1 MITRGIETK
10 LMPTKPRRKTN
21 MSDTPDSVTN
31 RSEIVFLYDAVDAN
45 PNGNPLSGA
54 NRPRIDPQTQQAIVT
69 DVRLKRYLRDQLDD
83 DGHGVYIRNVQED
96 GDQYTRGQ
104 LLEDRLKAVDPD
116 DYDLDDDEEADRFRK
131 DVFGEFLNESVDV
144 RYFGATMSVDTG
156 EDDYAKHLPDHFT
169 GPVQFSP
176 GKSMHAVNE
185 NEEYDSL
192 TSVIATQE
200 NKQQGGFDLDDH
212 RIQYGLIR
220 FHGLVDEHGAADTNL
235 TEADVERLDTLC
247 WRAIK
252 NQTISRSKVGQE
264 PRLYCRVEYADE
276 SFHLGGL
283 DRDLELDDEHSKPD
297 EELRTVRD
305 LTLDVTGLVDRL
317 DEVSDRINRV
327 RIVASDVLQL
337 SYDGELGGPAVLHDA
352 LEDALGD
359 AVEQIDV
366 YDEQTATLPSNDDTA

>member
-1 MITRGIETK
+1 
-10 LMPTKPRRKTN
+10 
-21 MSDTPDSVTN
+21 MSDTPEPVTN

-104 LLEDRLKAVDPD
+104 LLEDRLKEVEPD
-116 DYDLDDDEEADRFRK
+116 EYDLDDDEEVEEFR
-131 DVFGEFLNESVDV
+131 DDIFGEFLNESVDV
-144 RYFGATMSVDTG
+144 RYFGATMSVDTD
-156 EDDYAKHLPDHFT
+156 EVYAKHLPDHFT

-235 TEADVERLDTLC
+235 TAADVERLDTLC

-283 DRDLELDDEHSKPD
+283 DRDLELNDEHSKPD

-317 DEVSDRINRV
+317 EGASDRIERV
-327 RIVASDVLQL
+327 RVVASDVLQL
-337 SYDGELGGPAVLHDA
+337 SYDDELGGPSVLHDA
-352 LEDALGD
+352 LEDAVGAD
-359 AVEQIDV
+359 AVEEIDV
-366 YDEQTATLPSNDDTA
+366 YDEQTATLPSDDDTA

>member
-1 MITRGIETK
+1 
-10 LMPTKPRRKTN
+10 
-21 MSDTPDSVTN
+21 MSDTPDPVTN

-54 NRPRIDPQTQQAIVT
+54 NRPRIDPQTHQAIVT

-104 LLEDRLKAVDPD
+104 LLEDRLKEVEPD
-116 DYDLDDDEEADRFRK
+116 DYDLDDDEEVEEFR
-131 DVFGEFLNESVDV
+131 DDIFGEFLNESVDV
-144 RYFGATMSVDTG
+144 RYFGATMSVDTD
-156 EDDYAKHLPDHFT
+156 EVYAKHLPDHFT

-176 GKSMHAVNE
+176 GKSIHAVNE

-220 FHGLVDEHGAADTNL
+220 FHGLVDEHGATDTNL
-235 TEADVERLDTLC
+235 TAADVERLDTLC

-283 DRDLELDDEHSKPD
+283 DRDLELNYEHSKPD

-317 DEVSDRINRV
+317 DRASDRIERV
-327 RIVASDVLQL
+327 RVVASDVLQL
-337 SYDGELGGPAVLHDA
+337 SHDGELGGPSVLHEA
-352 LEDALGD
+352 LEDAVGTD
-359 AVEQIDV
+359 AVEEIDV
-366 YDEQTATLPSNDDTA
+366 YDEQTATLPSDDDKA

>member
-1 MITRGIETK
+1 
-10 LMPTKPRRKTN
+10 
-21 MSDTPDSVTN
+21 MSTTTDTVTN

-69 DVRLKRYLRDQLDD
+69 DVRLKRYLRDQLDT

-96 GDQYTRGQ
+96 GDQYTRGK
-104 LLEDRLKAVDPD
+104 LLEDRLKAVEPD
-116 DYDLDDDEEADRFRK
+116 DYTLDEDEGADQFRE
-131 DVFGEFLNESVDV
+131 DVFGEFLENSVDV
-144 RYFGATMSVDTG
+144 RYFGATMSVDTD
-156 EDDYAKHLPDHFT
+156 EVYAKHLPDHFT

-200 NKQQGGFDLDDH
+200 NKQQGGFNLDDH

-220 FHGLVDEHGAADTNL
+220 FHGLVDEHGAEDTKL
-235 TEADVERLDTLC
+235 TTDDVERLDTLC

-283 DRDLELDDEHSKPD
+283 DRDLELDEEESKPD

-305 LTLDVTGLVDRL
+305 LTLDIEGFVDRL
-317 DEVSDRINRV
+317 GEASDRIKRI
-327 RIVASDVLQL
+327 RIVASDVVQF
-337 SYDGELGGPAVLHDA
+337 SHGEELGGPEILYDA
-352 LEDALGD
+352 LEEHVGTDAID
-359 AVEQIDV
+359 KIDV
-366 YDEQTATLPSNDDTA
+366 YGEHTATLPNGDDTA

>member
-1 MITRGIETK
+1 MTD
-10 LMPTKPRRKTN
+10 
-21 MSDTPDSVTN
+21 MSNTVTN

-83 DGHGVYIRNVQED
+83 DGHGVYIRNVNEE
-96 GDQYTRGQ
+96 GTQYTRGE
-104 LLEDRLKAVDPD
+104 LLEDRLKAVDYD
-116 DYDLDDDEEADRFRK
+116 EYDLEDDEEAAQFRE
-131 DVFGEFLNESVDV
+131 DVFGEFLDNSVDV
-144 RYFGATMSVDTG
+144 RYFGATMAVDT
-156 EDDYAKHLPDHFT
+156 DDKYEKHLPDHFT

-176 GKSMHAVNE
+176 GKSIHAVNE

-200 NKQQGGFDLDDH
+200 GKEQGGFDLDDH

-220 FHGLVDEHGAADTNL
+220 FHGLVDEHGAEDTKL
-235 TEADVERLDTLC
+235 TTEDVERLDTLC
-247 WRAIK
+247 WRSIK

-264 PRLYCRVEYADE
+264 PRLYCRVEYAEE

-283 DRDLELDDEHSKPD
+283 DRDLGLDEERSEPE

-305 LTLDVTGLVDRL
+305 LTLEVDSFVDRL
-317 DEVSDRINRV
+317 ANASGRIERV
-327 RIVASDVLQL
+327 RVVASDVLEL
-337 SYDGELGGPAVLHDA
+337 SYDDEVGGPEVLYNA
-352 LEDALGD
+352 LEGALGSE
-359 AVEQIDV
+359 AVEVVDV
-366 YDEQTATLPSNDDTA
+366 YEEHTTTLPDAE

>member
-1 MITRGIETK
+1 MT
-10 LMPTKPRRKTN
+10 
-21 MSDTPDSVTN
+21 DTTDIAQH

-45 PNGNPLSGA
+45 PNGNPLSSA

-83 DGHGVYIRNVQED
+83 DGHGVYIRNVQEE
-96 GDQYTRGQ
+96 GEQYTRAD
-104 LLEDRLKAVDPD
+104 LLEDRLKSVDYD
-116 DYDLDDDEEADRFRK
+116 SYDLDDDEEAEQFRE
-131 DVFGEFLNESVDV
+131 DVFGEYLRKSADV
-144 RYFGATMSVDTG
+144 RYFGATMSVDT
-156 EDDYAKHLPDHFT
+156 DDVYAKHLPDHFT

-176 GKSMHAVNE
+176 GKTMHAVNE

-200 NKQQGGFDLDDH
+200 GKEQGGFDLDDH

-220 FHGLVDEHGAADTNL
+220 FHGLVDEHGAADTRL
-235 TEADVERLDTLC
+235 TQEDVERLDTLC

-283 DRDLELDDEHSKPD
+283 DKDLRLDEEASKDDED
-297 EELRTVRD
+297 LRNVRD
-305 LTLDVTGLVDRL
+305 LAVEIDDFVDRL
-317 DEVSDRINRV
+317 DGAGAQVERIRV
-327 RIVASDVLQL
+327 VASDVLQFTHE
-337 SYDGELGGPAVLHDA
+337 GEPGGPELLYNA
-352 LEDALGD
+352 LRD
-359 AVEQIDV
+359 AVGADRVEIIDV
-366 YDEQTATLPSNDDTA
+366 YDEHLETLPAAE

>member
-1 MITRGIETK
+1 
-10 LMPTKPRRKTN
+10 
-21 MSDTPDSVTN
+21 MSDTTDTVKN

-45 PNGNPLSGA
+45 PNGNPLSGS

-83 DGHGVYIRNVQED
+83 DGHGVYIRNVQEE
-96 GDQYTRGQ
+96 GNQYTRGK
-104 LLEDRLKAVDPD
+104 LLEDRLKEVEPE
-116 DYDLDDDEEADRFRK
+116 DYDLDEEADQFRE
-131 DVFGEFLNESVDV
+131 DIFGEFLENSVDV
-144 RYFGATMSVDTG
+144 RYFGATMSVDT
-156 EDDYAKHLPDHFT
+156 DDAYAKHLPDHFT

-176 GKSMHAVNE
+176 GKTMHAVNE

-200 NKQQGGFDLDDH
+200 GKEQGGFDLDDH

-220 FHGLVDEHGAADTNL
+220 FHGLVDEHGAEDTNL
-235 TEADVERLDTLC
+235 TIEDVERLDTLC

-283 DRDLELDDEHSKPD
+283 DKDLALNGDHSKPD
-297 EELRTVRD
+297 EELRNVRD
-305 LTLDVTGLVDRL
+305 LAVKVDDFVRRL
-317 DEVSDRINRV
+317 ENASEQIEQV
-327 RIVASDVLQL
+327 RIVASDVLKL
-337 SYDGELGGPAVLHDA
+337 SHEDDVGGPEVLYNA
-352 LEDALGD
+352 LEEAIGSDS
-359 AVEQIDV
+359 VEVVDV
-366 YDEQTATLPSNDDTA
+366 YDEHTATIPDET

>member
-1 MITRGIETK
+1 
-10 LMPTKPRRKTN
+10 
-21 MSDTPDSVTN
+21 MSDTTDTVTN

-83 DGHGVYIRNVQED
+83 DGHGVYIRNVQEE
-96 GDQYTRGQ
+96 GNQFTRGE

-116 DYDLDDDEEADRFRK
+116 DYDLDDDEEADQFRE
-131 DVFGEFLNESVDV
+131 DVFGQFLDNSVDV
-144 RYFGATMSVDTG
+144 RYFGATMSVDT
-156 EDDYAKHLPDHFT
+156 DDAYAKHLPDHFT

-176 GKSMHAVNE
+176 GKSIHAVNE

-220 FHGLVDEHGAADTNL
+220 FHGLVDEHGAEDTKL
-235 TEADVERLDTLC
+235 TTDDVERLDTLC

-283 DRDLELDDEHSKPD
+283 DRDLELDEEHSKDD

-305 LTLDVTGLVDRL
+305 LTLDVESFVDRL
-317 DEVSDRINRV
+317 DNASNQIKCV
-327 RIVASDVLQL
+327 RIVVSDVLEL
-337 SYDGELGGPAVLHDA
+337 SHGDETGGPDVLYDA
-352 LEDALGD
+352 LRE
-359 AVEQIDV
+359 AVGPDTVEIVDV
-366 YDEQTATLPSNDDTA
+366 YDEHTATLPGDTA

>member
-1 MITRGIETK
+1 MTANNNT
-10 LMPTKPRRKTN
+10 
-21 MSDTPDSVTN
+21 VQH

-54 NRPRIDPQTQQAIVT
+54 NRPRIDPQTQEAIVT

-83 DGHGVYIRNVQED
+83 DGHGVYVRNVQRE
-96 GDQYTRGQ
+96 GNQFTRGQ
-104 LLEDRLKAVDPD
+104 LLEDRLKGVDPD
-116 DYDLDDDEEADRFRK
+116 DYDLDDDTEAAQFRE
-131 DVFGEFLNESVDV
+131 DVFGEFLDRSVDV
-144 RYFGATMSVDTG
+144 RYFGATMSVDTD
-156 EDDYAKHLPDHFT
+156 EVYAKHLPGHFT

-176 GKSMHAVNE
+176 GKSMHAVTE

-200 NKQQGGFDLDDH
+200 GKEQGGFDLDDH

-220 FHGLVDEHGAADTNL
+220 FHGLVDEHGAEDTNL
-235 TEADVERLDTLC
+235 TSDDVRRLDTLC
-247 WRAIK
+247 WRALK

-283 DRDLELDDEHSKPD
+283 DKDLMLDSDRSKPD

-305 LTLDVTGLVDRL
+305 LAVETDGFVRRL
-317 DEVSDRINRV
+317 DAASERIKQI
-327 RIVASDVLQL
+327 RIVASDVLRV
-337 SYDGELGGPAVLHDA
+337 SYGNEVGGPEVLYDA
-352 LEDALGD
+352 LRE
-359 AVEQIDV
+359 AVGSDTVNVVDV
-366 YDEQTATLPSNDDTA
+366 YDEYSSTLPERDTE

>member
-1 MITRGIETK
+1 
-10 LMPTKPRRKTN
+10 
-21 MSDTPDSVTN
+21 MSDTADPVTN

-83 DGHGVYIRNVQED
+83 DGHGVYIRNVQEE
-96 GDQYTRGQ
+96 GNQFTRGE

-116 DYDLDDDEEADRFRK
+116 DYDLDDDDGADEFR
-131 DVFGEFLNESVDV
+131 DAVFGEFLENSVDV
-144 RYFGATMSVDTG
+144 RYFGATMSVDTD
-156 EDDYAKHLPDHFT
+156 EVYAKHLPDHFT

-176 GKSMHAVNE
+176 GKTMHAVNE

-220 FHGLVDEHGAADTNL
+220 FHGLVDEHGAADTKL
-235 TEADVERLDTLC
+235 TAADVERLDTLC

-317 DEVSDRINRV
+317 DGASNRIERV
-327 RIVASDVLQL
+327 RVVTSDVLQL
-337 SYDGELGGPAVLHDA
+337 SYHGELGGPSVLHEA
-352 LEDALGD
+352 LEDAVGAD
-359 AVEQIDV
+359 AVEEIDV
-366 YDEQTATLPSNDDTA
+366 YDEQTATLPSEDDKA

>member
-1 MITRGIETK
+1 MTVHT
-10 LMPTKPRRKTN
+10 
-21 MSDTPDSVTN
+21 DSVEN

-69 DVRLKRYLRDQLDD
+69 DVRLKRYLRDQLDA

-96 GDQYTRGQ
+96 GNQYTREK
-104 LLEDRLKAVDPD
+104 LLEDRLKEVDPD
-116 DYDLDDDEEADRFRK
+116 EYDDDDELAGV
-131 DVFGEFLNESVDV
+131 VFQTFLEESTDV
-144 RYFGATMSVDTG
+144 RYFGATMSVDLDSKYG
-156 EDDYAKHLPDHFT
+156 SLPDHFT

-200 NKQQGGFDLDDH
+200 NKEQGGFGLDDH

-220 FHGLVDEHGAADTNL
+220 FHGLVDEHAAEDTAL
-235 TEADVERLDTLC
+235 TAEDVERLDTLC

-252 NQTISRSKVGQE
+252 NQTISRSKIGQE
-264 PRLYCRVEYADE
+264 PRFYLRVEYATE

-283 DRDLELDDEHSKPD
+283 DKDLELDRTDGRTNPD
-297 EELRTVRD
+297 AELRNVRD
-305 LTLDVTGLVDRL
+305 LTLSVDSLVDRL
-317 DEVSDRINRV
+317 ERSTNRIERV
-327 RIVASDVLQL
+327 HVTASDVL
-337 SYDGELGGPAVLHDA
+337 SVSHGDEVGGPEVLYEA
-352 LEDALGD
+352 LEDRLGTD
-359 AVEQIDV
+359 AVHVIDV
-366 YDEQTATLPSNDDTA
+366 YDEHVETLPN

>member
-1 MITRGIETK
+1 
-10 LMPTKPRRKTN
+10 
-21 MSDTPDSVTN
+21 MSDTAAPVTN

-69 DVRLKRYLRDQLDD
+69 DVRLKRYLRDQLND

-104 LLEDRLKAVDPD
+104 LLEDRLKEVEPD
-116 DYDLDDDEEADRFRK
+116 EYDLDDDEEVEEFR
-131 DVFGEFLNESVDV
+131 DDIFGEFLNESVDV
-144 RYFGATMSVDTG
+144 RYFGATMSVDTD
-156 EDDYAKHLPDHFT
+156 EVYAKYLPDHFT

-235 TEADVERLDTLC
+235 TAADVERLDTLC

-305 LTLDVTGLVDRL
+305 LTLDVTGLVERL
-317 DEVSDRINRV
+317 EGASDDSDETSDRIERV
-327 RIVASDVLQL
+327 RVVASDVLQF
-337 SYDGELGGPAVLHDA
+337 SYDGELGGPSVLYDA
-352 LEDALGD
+352 LEDAVGAD
-359 AVEQIDV
+359 AVEEINV
-366 YDEQTATLPSNDDTA
+366 YDEQTATLPSDDDKA

>member
-1 MITRGIETK
+1 MSESTDTTETIQ
-10 LMPTKPRRKTN
+10 
-21 MSDTPDSVTN
+21 N

-96 GDQYTRGQ
+96 GNQYTRGE
-104 LLEDRLKAVDPD
+104 LLEDRLKAIELDE
-116 DYDLDDDEEADRFRK
+116 YDLDEEGEPDRLREA
-131 DVFGEFLNESVDV
+131 VFGEFLNESVDV
-144 RYFGATMSVDTG
+144 RYFGATMAVDT
-156 EDDYAKHLPDHFT
+156 DDEYGAYLPDHFT

-176 GKSMHAVNE
+176 GKTMHAVNE

-200 NKQQGGFDLDDH
+200 GKEQGGFDLDDH

-220 FHGLVDEHGAADTNL
+220 FHGLVDEHGASDTNL
-235 TEADVERLDTLC
+235 TSDDVDRLDTLC
-247 WRAIK
+247 WRSIK

-264 PRLYCRVEYADE
+264 PRLYCRVEFSKD

-283 DRDLELDDEHSKPD
+283 DKDLSLDDDRSAPD
-297 EELRTVRD
+297 EELRSVRD
-305 LTLDVTGLVDRL
+305 LTVDIDTFVDRL
-317 DEVSDRINRV
+317 ENAAERVERV
-327 RIVASDVLQL
+327 RVVASDILEFSRDEDV
-337 SYDGELGGPAVLHDA
+337 GGPDLLYDA
-352 LEDALGD
+352 LRETLGSD
-359 AVEQIDV
+359 AVDVVGV
-366 YDEQTATLPSNDDTA
+366 YDEHVETLPENETSE

>member
-1 MITRGIETK
+1 MT
-10 LMPTKPRRKTN
+10 
-21 MSDTPDSVTN
+21 DTTDTVTN

-45 PNGNPLSGA
+45 PNGNPLSSS

-83 DGHGVYIRNVQED
+83 DGHGVYIRNVQEE
-96 GDQYTRGQ
+96 GEQYTREG

-116 DYDLDDDEEADRFRK
+116 DYDLADDDEAEQFRD
-131 DVFGEFLNESVDV
+131 DVFGEYLAESADV
-144 RYFGATMSVDTG
+144 RYFGATMSVDTDN
-156 EDDYAKHLPDHFT
+156 EYAKHLPDHFT

-200 NKQQGGFDLDDH
+200 GKEQGGFDLDDH

-220 FHGLVDEHGAADTNL
+220 FHGLVDEHGAADTKL
-235 TEADVERLDTLC
+235 STADVKRLDTLC
-247 WRAIK
+247 WRALK

-264 PRLYCRVEYADE
+264 PRLYCRVEYAEE

-283 DRDLELDDEHSKPD
+283 DKDLALDETESKPD
-297 EELRTVRD
+297 DQLRNIRD
-305 LTLDVTGLVDRL
+305 LAVATDAFVDRL
-317 DEVSDRINRV
+317 GNASGQIERV
-327 RIVASDVLQL
+327 RVVASDVLNFT
-337 SYDGELGGPAVLHDA
+337 YDGELGGPKLFYDT
-352 LEDALGD
+352 LRDALGEN
-359 AVEQIDV
+359 AVEVIDV
-366 YDEQTATLPSNDDTA
+366 YDEYRETLPTAVGDE

>member
-1 MITRGIETK
+1 MSTETG
-10 LMPTKPRRKTN
+10 T
-21 MSDTPDSVTN
+21 DTDTVEN

-83 DGHGVYIRNVQED
+83 DGHGVYIRNVHED

-116 DYDLDDDEEADRFRK
+116 DYDLDDDDEADEFREA
-131 DVFGEFLNESVDV
+131 VFGEFLDNSVDV
-144 RYFGATMSVDTG
+144 RYFGATMSVDTD
-156 EDDYAKHLPDHFT
+156 DDYAGHLPDHFT

-200 NKQQGGFDLDDH
+200 GKEQGGFDLDDH

-220 FHGLVDEHGAADTNL
+220 FHGLVDEHGAEDTKL
-235 TEADVERLDTLC
+235 TEEDVKRLDTLC
-247 WRAIK
+247 WRALK

-264 PRLYCRVEYADE
+264 PRLYCRVEYAEE

-283 DRDLELDDEHSKPD
+283 DRDLQLDSEQSKPE
-297 EELRTVRD
+297 EELRTVR
-305 LTLDVTGLVDRL
+305 GLAVDISGFIERL
-317 DEVSDRINRV
+317 ENSSDRIEQVRV
-327 RIVASDVLQL
+327 VASDVLQL
-337 SYDGELGGPAVLHDA
+337 SCNDDVGGPEVLYDA
-352 LEDALGD
+352 LREALGED
-359 AVEQIDV
+359 TVEVVDV
-366 YDEQTATLPSNDDTA
+366 YDESLDTLSETATE